1 MVVLRSVKFNQNG
14 NAMDSQVNALWFVV
28 IVSSIWENSAMMEML
43 LMTMV
48 VATCAKDKLN

>member
-1 MVVLRSVKFNQNG
+1 
-14 NAMDSQVNALWFVV
+14 VV